1 MEAQG
6 QFYSSLR
13 EEKQYMLGE
22 ILAANKGL

>member
-6 QFYSSLR
+6 QFYSNLM

-22 ILAANKGL
+22 ILAASKGL